1 MKLLSPNRIV
11 YLSLFCGLL
20 SCKTD
25 VVEKGHQE
33 IKDKSQAKQVHV
45 VSDTTKV
52 IHADAAEVKNSE
64 TYSNGV
70 KISWLKRGNGE
81 SLKKG
86 DVVAIDYKV
95 TLDNGDVVDGNHLL
109 NRKAIPF
116 MIGFKM
122 QTEGWDFAFSKLKV
136 GDYVRIFL
144 PSRLARGEKGIKGL
158 IPPNADNYITLHV
171 LKKELPE
178 REIDGVK
185 VWLFDSN
192 PSNTVR
198 YTKSNGIEFHYMI
211 SSESNPIYYNSFRE
225 NKTFTLHN
233 DDIGVIP
240 GLKKALLSSKKADR
254 MFIYVPSKEGFGS
267 KGNNDLVKSN
277 EDLFYNVLV
286 MEIVK

>member
-1 MKLLSPNRIV
+1 MKLLSPNTIV
-11 YLSLFCGLL
+11 YLSLLSL
-20 SCKTD
+20 ITSCKTD
-25 VVEKGHQE
+25 VVSTS
-33 IKDKSQAKQVHV
+33 KDEVAKKIELKNVDV

-52 IHADAAEVKNSE
+52 IHADAAEVKTTE
-64 TYSNGV
+64 TFSNGV
-70 KISWLKRGNGE
+70 KISWLKRGEGE
-81 SLKKG
+81 GLKKG

-95 TLDNGDVVDGNHLL
+95 TLKNGDVVDGNHLL

-116 MIGFKM
+116 MIGFRM

-144 PSRLARGEKGIKGL
+144 PSNLARGEKGIKGL
-158 IPPNADNYITLHV
+158 IPANADNYITLHV
-171 LKKELPE
+171 LEKELPE

-185 VWLFDSN
+185 VWVFDSN

-198 YTKSNGIEFHYMI
+198 YTKSNGVEFHYMI

-233 DDIGVIP
+233 DDVGVIP
-240 GLKKALLSSKKADR
+240 GLKKALLNSKKADR
-254 MFIYVPSKEGFGS
+254 MFIYVPAKEGFGS
-267 KGNNDLVKSN
+267 KGNNELVKPN

-286 MEIVK
+286 TEIVK